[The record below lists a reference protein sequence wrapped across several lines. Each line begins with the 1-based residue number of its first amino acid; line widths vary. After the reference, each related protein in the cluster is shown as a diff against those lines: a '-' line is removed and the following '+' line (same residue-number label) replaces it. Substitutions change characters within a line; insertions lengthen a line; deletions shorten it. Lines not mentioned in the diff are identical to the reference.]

1 MNDDADLDPLA
12 VDAVE
17 ALLADAADYVVP
29 PPDLRLRVLEV
40 VRERASAIRSARRFG
55 GWALATVAVWM
66 AVVVALH
73 RSVDLRH
80 MPNAERTQA
89 LANRWSASPAYNV
102 DWALVD
108 AFRFVR
114 FSSPFTWD
122 ESMGA
127 VPSSRHAREN
137 ANVR

>member
-1 MNDDADLDPLA
+1 MIDDADLDPLA
-12 VDAVE
+12 VE
-17 ALLADAADYVVP
+17 ALIADAADYVVP
-29 PPDLRLRVLEV
+29 PPDLRPKVLGM
-40 VRERASAIRSARRFG
+40 VRERSRAMRSARRFG
-55 GWALATVAVWM
+55 VWALATVAAWL

-73 RSVDLRH
+73 WSVDLRQ

-89 LANRWSASPAYNV
+89 LANRWSTSPAYNV

-114 FSSPFTWD
+114 FSPPFSWD
-122 ESMGA
+122 ESSGGLP
-127 VPSSRHAREN
+127 PSLPGRES